1 MPKKSKKN
9 KNFKKHISRILSIL
23 QTPSA
28 LNYKQISMK
37 LGIHNP
43 SKRAE
48 VIECLHF
55 LLISNQIEEVKRGFY
70 TIKTNNKYYKGIFD
84 LSSNGSG
91 YVTSADFKEDVYIPS
106 NKTIGSYREMK
117 LSFMRIKEKKEVG
130 MKEKLL
136 KF

>member
-23 QTPSA
+23 QTTSA
-28 LNYKQISMK
+28 LNYKHISMK

-55 LLISNQIEEVKRGFY
+55 LMISNQIEEVKRGFY
-70 TIKTNNKYYKGIFD
+70 TIKTSKKYYKGIFD

-91 YVTSADFKEDVYIPS
+91 YVTSADFKEDVYISS
-106 NKTIGSYREMK
+106 NKTLK
-117 LSFMRIKEKKEVG
+117 L
-130 MKEKLL
+130 
-136 KF
+136 

>member
-9 KNFKKHISRILSIL
+9 QNFKKQIPRILSIL
-23 QTPSA
+23 KTSAA

-48 VIECLHF
+48 VLESLHF
-55 LLISNQIEEVKRGFY
+55 LMISNQIEEVKRGFY
-70 TIKTNNKYYKGIFD
+70 TIKTNDKYYRGTFD

-106 NKTIGSYREMK
+106 NKTKGALPGDEVEFYIHRTGDS
-117 LSFMRIKEKKEVG
+117 IKFY
-130 MKEKLL
+130 LI
-136 KF
+136 